1 MTLAESR
8 YFLNKNTLKMKTTT
22 KFLASAV
29 AAVALFFTTN
39 ASAQAP
45 KLGIGINAGIPT
57 TDQYNLSLGA
67 DARLQFDVSQQ
78 LSIPVTV
85 GYTHLL
91 SKDAGEAGILDK
103 QDYGFIP
110 VKVGAKVFFNETGS
124 GLYGLAEVG
133 AAFGVTDNAKT
144 GFLYS
149 PAIGYSWSSGLDL
162 GVKYEGISG
171 AREQTFGYD
180 KNVGH
185 VALRLAYGFKL

>member
-1 MTLAESR
+1 
-8 YFLNKNTLKMKTTT
+8 MKTTT

-57 TDQYNLSLGA
+57 TDQYNFTLGA
-67 DARLQFDVSQQ
+67 DARLQFDVANQ

-85 GYTHLL
+85 GYTHFFA
-91 SKDAGEAGILDK
+91 KDLNIGGVNFK
-103 QDYGFIP
+103 QDYAYIP
-110 VKVGAKVFFNETGS
+110 VKAGVKYFFDESGS
-124 GLYGLAEVG
+124 GLYGLAEIG
-133 AAFGVTDNAKT
+133 AAFGVSDEAKT

-162 GVKYEGISG
+162 GVKYEGISS
-171 AREQTFGYD
+171 AREANPAYE
-180 KNVGH
+180 KNVSH

>member
-1 MTLAESR
+1 MAFKR
-8 YFLNKNTLKMKTTT
+8 NNNTIMKTTT

-39 ASAQAP
+39 ANAQGP

-57 TDQYNLSLGA
+57 TDQYNLTLGA

-85 GYTHLL
+85 GYTHFF
-91 SKDAGEAGILDK
+91 SKDAGDAGVLAK
-103 QDYGFIP
+103 QDYGYIP
-110 VKVGAKVFFNETGS
+110 VKAGAKVFFNESGS

-133 AAFGVTDNAKT
+133 AAFGVTEDAKI

-149 PAIGYSWSSGLDL
+149 PAIGYSWSNGLDL

>member
-1 MTLAESR
+1 
-8 YFLNKNTLKMKTTT
+8 MKTTT

-39 ASAQAP
+39 ANAQGP

-57 TDQYNLSLGA
+57 TDQYNLTLGA
-67 DARLQFDVSQQ
+67 DARLQFDVSRQ
-78 LSIPVTV
+78 LSIPITA
-85 GYTHLL
+85 GYTHFFA
-91 SKDAGEAGILDK
+91 KDVMTIGNENIK
-103 QDYGFIP
+103 QDYGYIP
-110 VKVGAKVFFNETGS
+110 VKAGAKYFFNESGS

-133 AAFGVTDNAKT
+133 AAIGVTEDAKV

-162 GVKYEGISG
+162 GVKYEGISS
-171 AREQTFGYD
+171 AREANPVYE

>member
-1 MTLAESR
+1 M
-8 YFLNKNTLKMKTTT
+8 
-22 KFLASAV
+22 ASAV
-29 AAVALFFTTN
+29 AAVALFFSTN
-39 ASAQAP
+39 VNAQGP

-57 TDQYNLSLGA
+57 TDQYNFTLGA
-67 DARLQFDVSQQ
+67 DARLQFDVSKQ

-85 GYTHLL
+85 GYTHFF
-91 SKDAGEAGILDK
+91 SKDYAPEFK
-103 QDYGFIP
+103 QDYGYIP
-110 VKVGAKVFFNETGS
+110 VKAGVKVFFDQSGS

-133 AAFGVTDNAKT
+133 AAFGVTDQAKT

-162 GVKYEGISG
+162 GVKYEGISS
-171 AREQTFGYD
+171 ARDANPIYD